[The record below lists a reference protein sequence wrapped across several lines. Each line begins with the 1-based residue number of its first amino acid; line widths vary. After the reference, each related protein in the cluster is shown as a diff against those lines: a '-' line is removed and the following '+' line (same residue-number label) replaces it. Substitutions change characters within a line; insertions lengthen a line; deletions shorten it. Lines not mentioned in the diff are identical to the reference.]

1 MNKYILVLILI
12 TTCLQTGLA
21 QKKVPFDQLD
31 EFNGVT
37 HQKNHQEPFNGKGVG
52 YYGNGQLWKE
62 MKFKDGRITGL
73 AKEWDLQGNLITEAE
88 YKMGVRYGRET
99 QYFENGKKQLEVYYQ
114 NGKATGTVTEW
125 YENGQM
131 MSRGEVLNGQYLGK
145 HTWFYP
151 TGEKEQ
157 VIEYRNGVAEGK
169 VQLWYIDGKLRKSTD
184 FTKGQPNGKQ
194 IEWYKSGVKM
204 SEQDFVNATKHGEFK
219 YWGKDERLLE
229 RKVYEEGRVVKAED
243 YNSASLRLPEGYAYV
258 FNLLNSNF
266 VLKMIGNKV
275 EPVSTDGLAFYV
287 DGSIVQYFT
296 VATSEFKGEQETIDD
311 TELWKRFL
319 EDEKNRVEYQLD
331 TTVEIRQKAFVL
343 KNGKAEGVFWS
354 FDLPEPITKGK
365 LKIVQE
371 QYIALKVQNYIVQI
385 NGFVLNETKPEKLEA
400 ELAKILE
407 TIEIMDKPID
417 IIEYVKNAVK
427 Y

>member
-1 MNKYILVLILI
+1 
-12 TTCLQTGLA
+12 
-21 QKKVPFDQLD
+21 
-31 EFNGVT
+31 
-37 HQKNHQEPFNGKGVG
+37 
-52 YYGNGQLWKE
+52 
-62 MKFKDGRITGL
+62 
-73 AKEWDLQGNLITEAE
+73 
-88 YKMGVRYGRET
+88 
-99 QYFENGKKQLEVYYQ
+99 
-114 NGKATGTVTEW
+114 
-125 YENGQM
+125 
-131 MSRGEVLNGQYLGK
+131 VLNGQYLGK